1 MALPQSVDPSTL
13 NLSGKP
19 AIATAP
25 TTTTSSGASNIQ
37 NPRIENVKNEV
48 SPLLGGLFGGLLG
61 YAAQNRGTSATQQ
74 ASQQG
79 ANQQVAG
86 NLM

>member
-37 NPRIENVKNEV
+37 NPSAGPHRNCPCITAKPDTPPVPWSMKN
-48 SPLLGGLFGGLLG
+48 L
-61 YAAQNRGTSATQQ
+61 
-74 ASQQG
+74 
-79 ANQQVAG
+79 AG
-86 NLM
+86 